1 MVKSGKLIAISAR
14 KPNDF
19 FLEGLNQ
26 IKTRSLLPYEV
37 FAIHILL
44 VNQSNVILN
53 VLRHSRLP
61 I

>member
-37 FAIHILL
+37 FAIHIYY
-44 VNQSNVILN
+44 
-53 VLRHSRLP
+53 
-61 I
+61 